1 MYPDYAAAASG
12 DRPFILAT
20 DASKEGFGAVLSQC
34 DEGGVE
40 QPIAFVSRA
49 TLKNER
55 NWGITDLEAG
65 AIVFGVKKFRHILW
79 GSKFTILTDHRALQY
94 LETCRDKS
102 ARLARW
108 FEFLSAFQCS
118 IVYKEG
124 PQHANADGVSR
135 NPLPAT
141 DADAVAEQEDAVLE
155 AYVLEVSAAKAEG
168 CSRQQL
174 VAIAGQFACAE
185 LAHITHSLGD
195 ALIQR
200 PRADCTASAGAGTSP
215 AWQHRS
221 PRRLYVQ
228 NFVSPFCC
236 YVVASWTVSRMLT

>member
-1 MYPDYAAAASG
+1 MCTLTMQQL
-12 DRPFILAT
+12 ILAT

-55 NWGITDLEAG
+55 NWGITDLGAG
-65 AIVFGVKKFRHILW
+65 TILLGVKKFRHILW
-79 GSKFTILTDHRALQY
+79 GSKFMIFELTDHRALQCV
-94 LETCRDKS
+94 ETCRDKS

-108 FEFLSAFQCS
+108 FEFSSAFQYS

-124 PQHANADGVSR
+124 PQHAHADGVSR

-141 DADAVAEQEDAVLE
+141 DADAAAEQEDAVLE
-155 AYVLEVSAAKAEG
+155 AYVLGVSAAKAEG
-168 CSRQQL
+168 VSRQQL

-185 LAHITHSLGD
+185 LAHITHNLED

-200 PRADCTASAGAGTSP
+200 PRADCTASAAAGTSP
-215 AWQHRS
+215 AGSIAARGGSTCRISSAHS
-221 PRRLYVQ
+221 
-228 NFVSPFCC
+228 
-236 YVVASWTVSRMLT
+236 VAMLSLRGQCPGC